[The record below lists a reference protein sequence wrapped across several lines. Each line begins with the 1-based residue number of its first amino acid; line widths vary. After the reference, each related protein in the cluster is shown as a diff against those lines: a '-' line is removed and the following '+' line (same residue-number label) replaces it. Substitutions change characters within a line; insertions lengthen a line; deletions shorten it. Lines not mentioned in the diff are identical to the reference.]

1 MSESLFINSSV
12 VKYLSL
18 GTSIDPWTQMA
29 KSLVINPLSTVSIIT
44 YSRVVL
50 KLANYSLLSNLA
62 LYANPLV
69 QAKIE
74 AIGLV
79 DVSLPA

>member
-1 MSESLFINSSV
+1 
-12 VKYLSL
+12 
-18 GTSIDPWTQMA
+18 MA

-62 LYANPLV
+62 LYAKPLV